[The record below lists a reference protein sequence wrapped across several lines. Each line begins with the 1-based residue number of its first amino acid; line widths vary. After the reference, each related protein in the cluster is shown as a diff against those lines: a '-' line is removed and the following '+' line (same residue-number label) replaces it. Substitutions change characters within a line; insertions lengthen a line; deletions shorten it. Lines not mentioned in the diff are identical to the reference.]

1 MESQKRREEVYLTF
15 TEKVLAQGNGVIPK
29 MTKTILEDV
38 FIFFGGKKKD
48 LSNQNKPGILEGVMK
63 LSQIV
68 HLITTREVQMPAHEP
83 IEELLA
89 NLEGNDGDDENYT
102 M

>member
-1 MESQKRREEVYLTF
+1 MRSSLAEKKR
-15 TEKVLAQGNGVIPK
+15 
-29 MTKTILEDV
+29 
-38 FIFFGGKKKD
+38 
-48 LSNQNKPGILEGVMK
+48 SPGILEGVMK

-89 NLEGNDGDDENYT
+89 NSEGNDGDDENYT